1 VPWVVKT
8 LLEKTALSLTNA
20 DQLVVYAV
28 VVTWN
33 EVQDTVASIDS
44 LLDGTRPPDQIV
56 VVDNGS
62 EERLITQLRQVC
74 GGKPDVTLIENDAN
88 QGYARAANIG
98 IRHAL
103 RHSVDAVLLINNDAV
118 LTEEALEILLE
129 AVRQEDSFGLFGPRI
144 LYYDEPD
151 LIWEGGGYY
160 FILKRGVIGHEKKKR
175 VRDCSDENREV
186 TYLTGCV
193 LLVRSCV
200 FEEIGLLDEGF
211 FMYAEDPDFCFRARK
226 AGGRLLYVPRAQA
239 MHKVPVRGTRRLSRL
254 ALYHSGHSQVLL
266 LRKHFSGV
274 FLISG
279 LLAHLFLHGPYTFLQ
294 LLRGA
299 GSARDFRWWLR
310 GTWDGMLG
318 RTATEQISGGTKG
331 HGC

>member
-1 VPWVVKT
+1 VVKT
-8 LLEKTALSLTNA
+8 LLDKTALSLTNA
-20 DQLVVYAV
+20 DQLAVYAI

-33 EVQDTVASIDS
+33 EAQDTVSCIDS
-44 LLDGTRPPDQIV
+44 LLDGTRPPDQVI

-62 EERLITQLRQVC
+62 EEHFITQLRQYC
-74 GGKPDVTLIENDAN
+74 GDKADVVLIENDAN
-88 QGYARAANIG
+88 QGYPRAANIG
-98 IRHAL
+98 IQHGLHHNA
-103 RHSVDAVLLINNDAV
+103 DAVLLINNDAV

-129 AVRQEDSFGLFGPRI
+129 AMQQEDSFGLFGPRI

-151 LIWEGGGYY
+151 LIWQGGGRY
-160 FILKRGVIGHEKKKR
+160 FVVKAGIIGHEKNKR
-175 VRDCSDENREV
+175 VTDCSYENREV
-186 TYLTGCV
+186 SYLSGCV
-193 LLVRSCV
+193 LLIRSRV
-200 FEEIGLLDEGF
+200 FWEIGLLDEGF
-211 FMYAEDPDFCFRARK
+211 FMYADDPDFCFRAMK

-239 MHKVPVRGTRRLSRL
+239 MHKVPVHGTRQLTRF
-254 ALYHSGHSQVLL
+254 ALYHSGRSHTLL
-266 LRKHFSGV
+266 LRKHFHSI

-318 RTATEQISGGTKG
+318 RTATEQISGGAKG